1 MKLTFIYFDF
11 PFWRAEVARIALYF
25 GDIYFEDLRVSGE
38 EFLRVKTNGHLDDG
52 TIIPFH
58 QFPCLMVDG
67 VPISQTGGISRFCGK
82 LSGLYPRNNDLLAA
96 RIDQFL
102 DLATDITFLIS
113 ASGSEERDEKI
124 RANRQELSKGEL
136 PRKLKM
142 LERSIDQNNDWIIDS
157 DISIADIAIWRLM
170 GWLSSGMLDG
180 VPTDLL
186 KDFPKIRR
194 VCLAV
199 DAHPKVQEWIEKTYP
214 KNYERGNYL

>member
-11 PFWRAEVARIALYF
+11 PFWRAEVGRIALYF
-25 GDIYFEDLRVSGE
+25 DSIDFEDLRITGE
-38 EFLRVKTNGHLDDG
+38 EFLGVKKHGHLDDG
-52 TIIPFH
+52 TTIPFH
-58 QFPCLMVDG
+58 QFPCLMIDG
-67 VPISQTGGISRFCGK
+67 VPISQNGGISRFCGK
-82 LSGLYPRNNDLLAA
+82 LSGLYPINDDLLAA
-96 RIDQFL
+96 RIDQYL

-113 ASGSEERDEKI
+113 ASGNEEDDQQR

-142 LERSIDQNNDWIIDS
+142 LEKSIAQNNEWIVGS

-180 VPTDLL
+180 IPTDLL
-186 KDFPKIRR
+186 KYFPKIRR
-194 VCLAV
+194 VCIAV
-199 DAHPKVQEWIEKTYP
+199 DAHKKVQEWIEKTYP